1 MKRIL
6 GALVMV
12 MHLILA
18 GCAPDDTAEL
28 LVYAPLENLPSDYSL
43 EDAKKDSCVVME
55 NGDITSG
62 QKIWDSFVKTTAAGS
77 PVSVRTATYYTLDD
91 PSRYSEEYYE
101 SVKNEYPRLFVHD
114 LTFDGEAYTIRWWE
128 DGKEIVRSYP
138 HMIRLEGDAIPSAT
152 YKAYVRY
159 VLVHDESLTWEEI
172 ERGLASS
179 KMGDYI
185 DHFTVYSDYI
195 Y

>member
-6 GALVMV
+6 AALVMLL
-12 MHLILA
+12 MLA

-43 EDAKKDSCVVME
+43 EDAKKDRCVVME

-62 QKIWDSFVKTTAAGS
+62 QTIWDGFVETTAAGS
-77 PVSVRTATYYTLDD
+77 PASVRTATYYTLGD
-91 PSRYSEEYYE
+91 PSRYGEEYYE
-101 SVKNEYPRLFVHD
+101 SVKDEYPMMFVHD
-114 LTFDGEAYTIRWWE
+114 LTFDGEAYTLRWLE
-128 DGKEIVRSYP
+128 DGKEILRSYP
-138 HMIRLEGDAIPSAT
+138 YMIRLEGDAIPSAT
-152 YKAYVRY
+152 FKAYVRY
-159 VLVHDESLTWEEI
+159 VLVHDASLTWEKI
-172 ERGLASS
+172 EHGMYSS

-185 DHFTVYSDYI
+185 DHFTVYCDYI

>member
-6 GALVMV
+6 AALVMLL
-12 MHLILA
+12 MLA

-62 QKIWDSFVKTTAAGS
+62 QTIWDGFVETTAAGS
-77 PVSVRTATYYTLDD
+77 PASVRTATYYTLGD
-91 PSRYSEEYYE
+91 PSRYGEEYYE
-101 SVKNEYPRLFVHD
+101 SVKDEYPMMFVHD
-114 LTFDGEAYTIRWWE
+114 LSFDGEAYTLRWLE
-128 DGKEIVRSYP
+128 DGKEILRSYP
-138 HMIRLEGDAIPSAT
+138 YMIRLEGDAIPSAT
-152 YKAYVRY
+152 FKAYVRY
-159 VLVHDESLTWEEI
+159 VLVHDASLTWEKI
-172 ERGLASS
+172 EHGMYSS

-185 DHFTVYSDYI
+185 DHFTVYCDYI